1 MKRLLLTLSL
11 ILTFVL
17 GFSQT
22 SFVKSDLPQYF
33 VQNGDTIGILLTI
46 EQVQK
51 LDNNSELLG
60 LFEKLSIKC
69 DSLDTYY
76 VGVINKMNDKITIL
90 NLKVTKQDEAMKKQD
105 DMVKDLKAKVANALL
120 RLDLCE
126 QQRSNDSLIIE
137 GLKQDLN
144 KSKWKNV
151 AGWTTTGVASAIAVF
166 LGLFFGLK

>member
-1 MKRLLLTLSL
+1 MKKLLLTLCL
-11 ILTFVL
+11 ILTAMV
-17 GFSQT
+17 GFSQS
-22 SFVKSDLPQYF
+22 SFIKEDLPQYF
-33 VQNGDTIGILLTI
+33 VQNEDTIGILLTI

-76 VGVINKMNDKITIL
+76 VGVINKLNDKITIL
-90 NLKVTKQDEAMKKQD
+90 NLKVSKQDESMKKQD
-105 DMVKDLKAKVANALL
+105 DMVKDLKLQVDNTLL
-120 RLDLCE
+120 QLDLYE
-126 QQRSNDSLIIE
+126 QQMSNDSLIIK
-137 GLKQDLN
+137 GLKKDLN

-151 AGWTTTGVASAIAVF
+151 AGWTTTGVVSAIAVS

>member
-1 MKRLLLTLSL
+1 MKNIIFTLSLLLT
-11 ILTFVL
+11 FML

-22 SFVKSDLPQYF
+22 SFVKEDLPQYF
-33 VQNGDTIGILLTI
+33 VQNGDTIGILLTV

-76 VGVINKMNDKITIL
+76 IGIINKMNDKITIL
-90 NLKVTKQDEAMKKQD
+90 NTKISKQDEAMKKQD
-105 DMVKDLKAKVANALL
+105 DMVKDVKAQLANALL

-126 QQRSNDSLIIE
+126 QQRSNDSTIIR
-137 GLKQDLN
+137 GLKQDLT
-144 KSKWKNV
+144 KAKVKGI
-151 AGWTTTGVASAIAVF
+151 AGWATTGVVSAVAIF
-166 LGLFFGLK
+166 LGIFFGIK

>member
-1 MKRLLLTLSL
+1 M
-11 ILTFVL
+11 L
-17 GFSQT
+17 GFSQNF
-22 SFVKSDLPQYF
+22 FVKEDLPQYF
-33 VQNGDTIGILLTI
+33 VQNGDTIGVLLTV

-76 VGVINKMNDKITIL
+76 IGVINKMNDKIAVL
-90 NLKVTKQDEAMKKQD
+90 NVKISKQDEAIKKQD
-105 DMVKDLKAKVANALL
+105 DMVKDVKNQLTNALL
-120 RLDLCE
+120 RLSLCE
-126 QQRSNDSLIIE
+126 QQRSNDSIIIK

-151 AGWTTTGVASAIAVF
+151 AGWTTSGVVSAVAIF
-166 LGLFFGLK
+166 LGIFLGTK

>member
-1 MKRLLLTLSL
+1 MKRLLLTLGL
-11 ILTFVL
+11 ILAVML

-22 SFVKSDLPQYF
+22 PFVKEDLPQYF
-33 VQNGDTIGILLTI
+33 VQNEDTIGILLTI

-51 LDNNSELLG
+51 LDNNSELLS

-76 VGVINKMNDKITIL
+76 VGVINNMNDKITIL
-90 NLKVTKQDEAMKKQD
+90 DLKVAKQDEAMKKQD

-126 QQRSNDSLIIE
+126 QQISNDSLIIK
-137 GLKQDLN
+137 GLKQDLT
-144 KSKWKNV
+144 KSKVKNIV
-151 AGWTTTGVASAIAVF
+151 GWSTTGVATAVAIF
-166 LGLFFGLK
+166 LGIFLGTK

>member
-1 MKRLLLTLSL
+1 MKRLLLALGL
-11 ILTFVL
+11 ILTSML

-22 SFVKSDLPQYF
+22 PFVKEDLPQYY

-105 DMVKDLKAKVANALL
+105 DMVKDLKSKVANALL

-126 QQRSNDSLIIE
+126 QQISNDSLIIK
-137 GLKQDLN
+137 GLKQDLTR
-144 KSKWKNV
+144 SRVKNIV
-151 AGWTTTGVASAIAVF
+151 GWSTTGVAAAVAIF
-166 LGLFFGLK
+166 LGIFLGTK